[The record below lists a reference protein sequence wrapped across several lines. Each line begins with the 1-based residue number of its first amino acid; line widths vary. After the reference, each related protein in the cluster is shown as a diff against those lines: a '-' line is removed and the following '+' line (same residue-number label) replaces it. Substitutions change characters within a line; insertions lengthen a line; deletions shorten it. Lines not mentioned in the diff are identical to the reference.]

1 MSIQKQV
8 KIIKK
13 GEDEGNLLHWTL
25 LTEKERMLEL
35 EMMRTQVNK
44 SKYGSRQ
51 EFQRVYRVIK
61 RA

>member
-1 MSIQKQV
+1 MNIQKQV
-8 KIIKK
+8 KIVRK
-13 GEDEGNLLHWTL
+13 GEDEGNLLHWIT

-35 EMMRTQVNK
+35 EMIRQQVNK